1 MNRIK
6 SYFLIA
12 ISSLILLSCNNFIA
26 PKQETESAD
35 SKYIAIHGTMEI
47 PSRTATPNNGLP
59 GTEFYYVELIPP
71 ADSGKQII
79 EQAVNLQE
87 PTKTPSFTI
96 NISALEENTEY
107 EVYLYALTES
117 DKKEKAYAYGKY
129 SATINST
136 SNAPISIQLMPF
148 TANNDGKGS
157 IDLSVEFNISSINHA
172 SIKRIVSSL
181 HKIESTTLTPVIN
194 DIIIT
199 PQNILPINKESLSTG
214 IYLWKIEFIT
224 DSSGQDTTFYT
235 HSEII
240 NIWKNCTTNAWATWN
255 EQNSEWDYS
264 TSAKNIE
271 ASFPSN
277 SLNGTVEFYLVK
289 AGQDTPTLFDQN
301 SIPTDIESCYVY
313 AQISE
318 TSGTEFIKVNCGST
332 NLNIT
337 DITENGS
344 NSFISETIS
353 GYNNKTISVTITS
366 QDKLKSTTKEINWAP
381 AGVYI
386 SKDGDD
392 ATGNGTYQNPYKTFQ
407 KALKSQNFF
416 TGPNDNLQL
425 YILGNYKV
433 DENDYI
439 GYGSTDT
446 GKRQSYGLVE
456 LSTDY
461 TNLNRKLIISGLHKD
476 RSTVV
481 DFSELNNNSN
491 ASINSAD
498 LEKYRGRF
506 LCQFGENYN
515 TEISNLTII
524 DSTGGSRTRL
534 EKGGAIYQ
542 EKGTVTLK
550 NVEIR
555 NFAAETAGAIYS
567 WNGAILNMS
576 DCIITGCIAT
586 KNGGAIFSS
595 KQDPTDQNDP
605 NDPNN
610 ATYSTPSLTIN
621 STKFSNCSATNGG
634 AIYGNDCKIELIN
647 SEIIENYAS
656 VNGGGLFIQN
666 NFKYSFS
673 DTKIPVNLSNT
684 KINSNKCLLS
694 GAGFYCAQG
703 TISTLINCEVTN
715 NCIEK
720 VTAPQD
726 TTDINIPY
734 RNERD
739 TITNITIKDSHFAAG
754 AGIFYGA
761 TSYYLDATAV
771 PEDAANKLIN
781 CKILNNRINYTS
793 LETTDKTYLLGA
805 GICVFSNDV
814 AKYNYLKIT
823 DTEIADN
830 SIESTSQNVEAFG
843 AGIATYSIVVL
854 NSGYIHNNK
863 INLASGTAKGAGV
876 FMLDSATSGGN
887 VKFNLIDGT
896 IDSNTATVNSGTVM
910 GTGIFSSSQKD
921 LRIVGGAVA
930 SNNDIYLNDSQSISI
945 SSPTTASF
953 TITPYTYPATEQDT
967 KIQFIT
973 SDDSS
978 YMPTDKIRV
987 TPYKI
992 QDETKYY
999 KVDAN
1004 GQVVLEQLDTTIT
1017 EFTISNT
1024 ASFNAAAKAINA
1036 GYADI
1041 NCKIATECKL
1051 TDNIQQMNV
1060 PSNIIVTMEPQGAS
1074 ATMDFSQV
1082 TKTPFNIEGTIVFW
1096 GDNQNFSLKNCQA
1109 TLFEIH
1115 SGELSF
1121 ANVELS
1127 GNSGTNGGVIK
1138 QTGGKVYLHGAFTNN
1153 SCSEN
1158 GGVINSTNG
1167 LIRIDADPTSTDSVF
1182 DGNRAK
1188 NGGFIYADSST
1199 IEFYFSNKFDDY
1211 QKDDYIQISNNTAD
1225 ESGGAIYLTGNSTLT
1240 LSTGIWK
1247 NNKALYG
1254 SGGAI
1259 YIDSK
1264 AAAHLIEGNKEFK
1277 EGKLTYPEAKIFSNF
1292 AEKSGGAIYNGGL
1305 LNLDRGLLYSN
1316 YCKTK
1321 GAAIHNKGKLNFTGG
1336 VIYNNYFVDQA
1347 GENPNSEEG
1356 TLGSGIFHESPE
1368 KLSIGSS
1375 ALVVYSAE
1383 ENGSI
1388 FDAVDPNGSLIFPNE
1403 IVIAQGLTGLNVI
1416 SQIDIMEEL
1425 GFEVVAYVDHAASS
1439 RITSHELLTA
1449 EKFNGI
1455 LQTSFKNEQ
1464 LAKFKTR
1471 RGSLIGGTWWP

>member
-26 PKQETESAD
+26 PKHKTEPAD

-71 ADSGKQII
+71 ANSGKQII

-87 PTKTPSFTI
+87 QTKTPSFTI

-117 DKKEKAYAYGKY
+117 NNKEKAYAYGKC

-136 SNAPISIQLMPF
+136 SNNPISIQLMPV
-148 TANNDGKGS
+148 TAANDGEGS
-157 IDLSVEFNISSINHA
+157 IDLSVEFNINSSNHA
-172 SIKRIVSSL
+172 SIEKIVSSL
-181 HKIESTTLTPVIN
+181 HKIESTKLAPVIS
-194 DIIIT
+194 DIIQS
-199 PQNILPINKESLSTG
+199 PQNILPINKDSLSTG

-224 DSSGQDTTFYT
+224 TSSGQDTTFYT

-240 NIWKNCTTNAWATWN
+240 NVWKNCTTNAWATWN
-255 EQNSEWDYS
+255 EGNSEWDYS

-277 SLNGTVEFYLVK
+277 SLNGTVEFFLVK
-289 AGQDTPTLFDQN
+289 AGQDTSTSFDQN
-301 SIPTDIESCYVY
+301 SIPADIDSCYVY
-313 AQISE
+313 AKISE

-337 DITENGS
+337 ESES

-381 AGVYI
+381 DGVYI

-392 ATGNGTYQNPYKTFQ
+392 TTGNGTYQNPYKTFH
-407 KALKSQNFF
+407 KALNSQDFF
-416 TGPNDNLQL
+416 TGTNENLQL

-446 GKRQSYGLVE
+446 DKRQFYGLVE

-461 TNLNRKLIISGLHKD
+461 TNSNRKLIISGLHKD

-491 ASINSAD
+491 ATINSTD
-498 LEKYRGRF
+498 SEKYRGRF
-506 LCQFGENYN
+506 LCQFGENFN

-567 WNGAILNMS
+567 WNGATLTMS
-576 DCIITGCIAT
+576 DCIITGCNAT
-586 KNGGAIFSS
+586 NNGGAIFSS
-595 KQDPTDQNDP
+595 KRDPADQSDP
-605 NDPNN
+605 NDTNN
-610 ATYSTPSLTIN
+610 TTYTTPSLTIS
-621 STKFSNCSATNGG
+621 STNFSNCSATNGG
-634 AIYGNDCKIELIN
+634 AIYGNDCKIELTD
-647 SEIIENYAS
+647 SEIIDNYAS

-666 NFKYSFS
+666 NYKYSFS
-673 DTKIPVNLSNT
+673 NTKIPVNLSNT

-694 GAGFYCAQG
+694 GAGFYCAKG

-715 NCIEK
+715 NIIEK
-720 VTAPQD
+720 VTDTLD
-726 TTDINIPY
+726 TTEIDIPY
-734 RNERD
+734 RNERES
-739 TITNITIKDSHFAAG
+739 TSSIKINNSHFAAG

-761 TSYYLDATAV
+761 TSFYLDANDL

-793 LETTDKTYLLGA
+793 SETADKTYLLGA
-805 GICVFSNDV
+805 GICVFSDLNI
-814 AKYNYLKIT
+814 YNYLRIT

-854 NSGYIHNNK
+854 NSGYIHNNE
-863 INLASGTAKGAGV
+863 INLVSGKAKGAGV

-910 GTGIFSSSQKD
+910 GKGIFSSSQNE
-921 LRIVGGAVA
+921 LRIEGGTVA

-945 SSPTTASF
+945 PSQTTASF

-967 KIQFIT
+967 KIQFII

-987 TPYKI
+987 TPYKT
-992 QDETKYY
+992 QGVTKYY

-1004 GQVVLEQLDTTIT
+1004 GYVVLEELDTSIT
-1017 EFTISNT
+1017 EFIISDT

-1041 NCKIATECKL
+1041 HCFIDTECKL
-1051 TDNIQQMNV
+1051 TNDIQQMNV
-1060 PSNIIVTMEPQGAS
+1060 PSNIDVIMMPEGAS
-1074 ATMDFSQV
+1074 ATMDFSGV
-1082 TKTPFNIEGTIVFW
+1082 TKTPFNVEGTIGFL

-1153 SCSEN
+1153 TCSGN

-1167 LIRIDADPTSTDSVF
+1167 FIRIDADPKSTDSIF
-1182 DGNRAK
+1182 SGNSAT

-1199 IEFYFSNKFDDY
+1199 IEFYFMNEFGDY
-1211 QKDDYIQISNNTAD
+1211 QKDDYIQISNNTAT

-1247 NNKALYG
+1247 NNMALAG

-1264 AAAHLIEGNKEFK
+1264 AEVNFNKILESDNK
-1277 EGKLTYPEAKIFSNF
+1277 TYPEAKILSNF
-1292 AEKSGGAIYNGGL
+1292 AETSGGAIYNGGL
-1305 LNLDRGLLYSN
+1305 LNLTRGLLYSN

-1347 GENPNSEEG
+1347 GENPNSNIG
-1356 TLGSGIFHESPE
+1356 TLGSGIFHESSE
-1368 KLSIGSS
+1368 KLSIGGS

-1388 FDAVDPNGSLIFPNE
+1388 FDAVDPSGSLIFPNE

-1425 GFEVVAYVDHAASS
+1425 EFEVVAYIDHAAS
-1439 RITSHELLTA
+1439 ILTSHELLTA

-1455 LQTSFKNEQ
+1455 FQTSLKNEQ
-1464 LAKFKTR
+1464 LAKFKATR
-1471 RGSLIGGTWWP
+1471 GRLSGGTWWPL

>member
-26 PKQETESAD
+26 PKHKTEPAD
-35 SKYIAIHGTMEI
+35 SKFIAIHGTMEI

-59 GTEFYYVELIPP
+59 GTRFYYVELIPP

-79 EQAVNLQE
+79 NQAVNLQE
-87 PTKTPSFTI
+87 QTKTPSFTI
-96 NISALEENTEY
+96 NISALEENAEY

-117 DKKEKAYAYGKY
+117 DNKEKAYAYGKC

-136 SNAPISIQLMPF
+136 SNAPISIQLMPL
-148 TANNDGKGS
+148 TAANDGEGS
-157 IDLSVEFNISSINHA
+157 IDLSVEFNINSSKHA
-172 SIKRIVSSL
+172 SIEKIVSSL
-181 HKIESTTLTPVIN
+181 HKIESTNLTSVIT
-194 DIIIT
+194 DTII
-199 PQNILPINKESLSTG
+199 PSHNILPINKESLSTG

-224 DSSGQDTTFYT
+224 TSSGKDTTFYT

-240 NIWKNCTTNAWATWN
+240 NVWKNCTTNAWATWN
-255 EQNSEWDYS
+255 EGNSKWDYS

-277 SLNGTVEFYLVK
+277 SLNGTVEFFLVK
-289 AGQDTPTLFDQN
+289 AGQDTSTSFDQN
-301 SIPTDIESCYVY
+301 SIPADIDSCYVY
-313 AQISE
+313 AKISE

-332 NLNIT
+332 NLN
-337 DITENGS
+337 ITENGS

-392 ATGNGTYQNPYKTFQ
+392 TTGNGTYQNPYKTFH

-416 TGPNDNLQL
+416 TGTNENLQL

-439 GYGSTDT
+439 GYGTTDT
-446 GKRQSYGLVE
+446 GKRQFYGLVE

-461 TNLNRKLIISGLHKD
+461 TNSNRKLIISGLHKD

-491 ASINSAD
+491 ATINSTD
-498 LEKYRGRF
+498 SGKYRGRF
-506 LCQFGENYN
+506 LCQFGENFN

-567 WNGAILNMS
+567 WNGATLTMS
-576 DCIITGCIAT
+576 DCIITGCNAT
-586 KNGGAIFSS
+586 NNGGAIFSS
-595 KQDPTDQNDP
+595 KKDPADQSDP

-610 ATYSTPSLTIN
+610 TTYTTPSLTIN

-634 AIYGNDCKIELIN
+634 AIYGNDCKIELTD
-647 SEIIENYAS
+647 SEIIDNYAS

-666 NFKYSFS
+666 NYKYSFS
-673 DTKIPVNLSNT
+673 NTKIPVNLSNT

-694 GAGFYCAQG
+694 GAGFYCAKG

-715 NCIEK
+715 NIIEK
-720 VTAPQD
+720 VTDTLD
-726 TTDINIPY
+726 TTEIDIPY

-739 TITNITIKDSHFAAG
+739 TISNIPIKNSHFAAG

-910 GTGIFSSSQKD
+910 GTGIFSSSQNE
-921 LRIVGGAVA
+921 LRIEGGTVA

-945 SSPTTASF
+945 PSQTTASF
-953 TITPYTYPATEQDT
+953 TITPYTYPATGQDT
-967 KIQFIT
+967 IQFII

-987 TPYKI
+987 TPYKT
-992 QDETKYY
+992 QGVTKYY

-1004 GQVVLEQLDTTIT
+1004 GYVVLEELDTSIT
-1017 EFTISNT
+1017 EFIISDT
-1024 ASFNAAAKAINA
+1024 ASFNVAAKAINA
-1036 GYADI
+1036 GYANID
-1041 NCKIATECKL
+1041 CKIATNCKL
-1051 TDNIQQMNV
+1051 TNDIQQMNV
-1060 PSNIIVTMEPQGAS
+1060 PSNIDVIMMPEGPS
-1074 ATMDFSQV
+1074 ATMDFSGV
-1082 TKTPFNIEGTIVFW
+1082 TKTPFNIEGTIGFL

-1138 QTGGKVYLHGAFTNN
+1138 QTGGKVYLHGAFINN
-1153 SCSEN
+1153 TCSEN

-1167 LIRIDADPTSTDSVF
+1167 FIRIDADPKSTASIF
-1182 DGNRAK
+1182 SGNSAT

-1199 IEFYFSNKFDDY
+1199 IEFYFMNEFADY
-1211 QKDDYIQISNNTAD
+1211 QKDDYIQISNNTAA

-1240 LSTGIWK
+1240 LSTGIWE
-1247 NNKALYG
+1247 NNVASSG

-1264 AAAHLIEGNKEFK
+1264 AEAHLIEGNKILNRVDK
-1277 EGKLTYPEAKIFSNF
+1277 TYPEPKILRNF
-1292 AEKSGGAIYNGGL
+1292 AQTSGGAIYNGGL
-1305 LNLDRGLLYSN
+1305 LNLTRGLLYSN

-1347 GENPNSEEG
+1347 GENPNSNIG
-1356 TLGSGIFHESPE
+1356 TLGSGIFHESSE
-1368 KLSIGSS
+1368 KLSIGGS

-1383 ENGSI
+1383 ENDSI
-1388 FDAVDPNGSLIFPNE
+1388 FAVIDPSAELIYPNE

-1416 SQIDIMEEL
+1416 SQIDIMEKLE
-1425 GFEVVAYVDHAASS
+1425 FEVVAYVDHAASS

-1455 LQTSFKNEQ
+1455 FQTSFKNEQ
-1464 LAKFKTR
+1464 LAKFKAT
-1471 RGSLIGGTWWP
+1471 RGSLSGGTWWPL

>member
-26 PKQETESAD
+26 PKQETEPAD

-79 EQAVNLQE
+79 KQAVNLQE
-87 PTKTPSFTI
+87 STKTPSFTI
-96 NISALEENTEY
+96 NISALEENIEY

-117 DKKEKAYAYGKY
+117 DNKEKAYAYGKY

-136 SNAPISIQLMPF
+136 SNDPISIQLMPV
-148 TANNDGKGS
+148 TEADDGKGS
-157 IDLSVEFNISSINHA
+157 IDLSVEFDINSSKHA
-172 SIKRIVSSL
+172 SIQRIVSSL
-181 HKIESTTLTPVIN
+181 HKIESTNLTQVIN
-194 DIIIT
+194 DIIV
-199 PQNILPINKESLSTG
+199 PSQNILPINKESLSTG

-224 DSSGQDTTFYT
+224 NSSGQDTTFYT

-240 NIWKNCTTNAWATWN
+240 NVWKNCTTNAWATWN
-255 EQNSEWDYS
+255 EGNSEWDYS

-271 ASFPSN
+271 DSFPSN
-277 SLNGTVEFYLVK
+277 SLNGTVEFYWVK
-289 AGQDTPTLFDQN
+289 AGESSPTLFDQN
-301 SIPTDIESCYVY
+301 SIPSDIDSCYVY
-313 AQISE
+313 AKISE

-366 QDKLKSTTKEINWAP
+366 QDKLQSTTTEINWAP

-386 SKDGDD
+386 SKDGNDT
-392 ATGNGTYQNPYKTFQ
+392 TGNGTYQNPYKTFH
-407 KALKSQNFF
+407 KALKSQDFF
-416 TGPNDNLQL
+416 TGTNENLQL

-439 GYGSTDT
+439 GYGTTDT
-446 GKRQSYGLVE
+446 GKRQFYGLVE
-456 LSTDY
+456 LSTGY

-481 DFSELNNNSN
+481 DFTELNNNSN

-498 LEKYRGRF
+498 SEKYRGRF

-567 WNGAILNMS
+567 WNGATLNMS

-595 KQDPTDQNDP
+595 NNDP
-605 NDPNN
+605 NDPSG
-610 ATYSTPSLTIN
+610 TSQTTSTNSVLNIT

-634 AIYGNDCKIELIN
+634 AIYGNDCKINLIN

-694 GAGFYCAQG
+694 GAGFYCAIG

-720 VTAPQD
+720 VTDPLD

-771 PEDAANKLIN
+771 PEDAANILIN

-921 LRIVGGAVA
+921 LRIVGGTVA

-967 KIQFIT
+967 IQFIT
-973 SDDSS
+973 SDNYTSI
-978 YMPTDKIRV
+978 PTDKIRV
-987 TPYKI
+987 TPYTT
-992 QDETKYY
+992 QGVTKYY

-1004 GQVVLEQLDTTIT
+1004 GFVVLEQLDTSIT
-1017 EFTISNT
+1017 EFIISDT
-1024 ASFNAAAKAINA
+1024 ASFNVAARAINA

-1041 NCKIATECKL
+1041 NCIIATNCIL
-1051 TDNIQQMNV
+1051 TNDIQQMNV
-1060 PSNIIVTMEPQGAS
+1060 PSNIDVVMMPEDAS
-1074 ATMDFSQV
+1074 ATMDFSGV
-1082 TKTPFNIEGTIVFW
+1082 TKTPFNIEGTIGFLGV
-1096 GDNQNFSLKNCQA
+1096 NQNFSLKDCKA

-1138 QTGGKVYLHGAFTNN
+1138 QTGGKVYLHGAFINN
-1153 SCSEN
+1153 TCSEN

-1167 LIRIDADPTSTDSVF
+1167 FIRIDADPKSTNSIF
-1182 DGNRAK
+1182 SGNSAT

-1199 IEFYFSNKFDDY
+1199 IEFYFMNEFDNY
-1211 QKDDYIQISNNTAD
+1211 EIDDYIQISNNTAA

-1240 LSTGIWK
+1240 LSTGIWE
-1247 NNKALYG
+1247 NNVASSG

-1264 AAAHLIEGNKEFK
+1264 AEAHLIEGNKILNRVDK
-1277 EGKLTYPEAKIFSNF
+1277 TYPEPKILRNF
-1292 AEKSGGAIYNGGL
+1292 AQTSGGAIYNGGL

-1347 GENPNSEEG
+1347 GENPNSNIG

-1368 KLSIGSS
+1368 KLSIGGS

-1383 ENGSI
+1383 ENDSI
-1388 FDAVDPNGSLIFPNE
+1388 FAVIDPFASLIYPNE

-1416 SQIDIMEEL
+1416 SQIDIMEKLE
-1425 GFEVVAYVDHAASS
+1425 FEVVAYVDHAASS

-1455 LQTSFKNEQ
+1455 FQTSFKNEQ
-1464 LAKFKTR
+1464 LAKFKATR
-1471 RGSLIGGTWWP
+1471 GRLSGGTWWPL

>member
-26 PKQETESAD
+26 PKQETEPAD

-59 GTEFYYVELIPP
+59 GTKFYYVELIPP
-71 ADSGKQII
+71 ADSGKQNIK
-79 EQAVNLQE
+79 QAVNLQE
-87 PTKTPSFTI
+87 STKTPSFTI
-96 NISALEENTEY
+96 NISALEENIEY

-117 DKKEKAYAYGKY
+117 NNKEKAYAYGKY

-136 SNAPISIQLMPF
+136 SNAPISIQLMPV
-148 TANNDGKGS
+148 TEANDGKGS
-157 IDLSVEFNISSINHA
+157 IDLSVEFDINSSKHA
-172 SIKRIVSSL
+172 SIQRIVSSL
-181 HKIESTTLTPVIN
+181 HKIESTNLTSVIN
-194 DIIIT
+194 DIIV
-199 PQNILPINKESLSTG
+199 PSQNILPINKESLSTG

-224 DSSGQDTTFYT
+224 DSSGQDTTFFT

-240 NIWKNCTTNAWATWN
+240 NVWKNCTTNAWATWD

-277 SLNGTVEFYLVK
+277 SLNGTVEFYWVK
-289 AGQDTPTLFDQN
+289 AGESTSTLFDQN
-301 SIPTDIESCYVY
+301 SIPSDIDSCYVY
-313 AQISE
+313 AKISE

-366 QDKLKSTTKEINWAP
+366 QDKLKSTTTEINWAP

-386 SKDGDD
+386 SKDGNDT
-392 ATGNGTYQNPYKTFQ
+392 TGNGTYQNPYKTFQ
-407 KALKSQNFF
+407 KALNSQDFF
-416 TGPNDNLQL
+416 TGQNDNLQL

-456 LSTDY
+456 LSTGY
-461 TNLNRKLIISGLHKD
+461 TNSNRKLIISGLHKD

-491 ASINSAD
+491 ASIHPAD
-498 LEKYRGRF
+498 SVKYRGRF

-567 WNGAILNMS
+567 WNGATLNMS

-586 KNGGAIFSS
+586 NNGGAIFSS
-595 KQDPTDQNDP
+595 QQDPADP
-605 NDPNN
+605 YNS
-610 ATYSTPSLTIN
+610 TCITPSLTIN

-634 AIYGNDCKIELIN
+634 AIYGNDCKIDLQD

-656 VNGGGLFIQN
+656 ENGGGLFIQN
-666 NFKYSFS
+666 NYKPDYFPG
-673 DTKIPVNLSNT
+673 TNIPVNLSNT

-694 GAGFYCAQG
+694 GAGFYCAKG
-703 TISTLINCEVTN
+703 TFSTLIDCEVTN
-715 NCIEK
+715 NIIEK
-720 VTAPQD
+720 VTEPQD
-726 TTDINIPY
+726 TTTIDIPY
-734 RNERD
+734 RNEREAVSK
-739 TITNITIKDSHFAAG
+739 ITINNSHFAAG
-754 AGIFYGA
+754 AGIYYGA
-761 TSYYLDATAV
+761 NSYSPANLSKE
-771 PEDAANKLIN
+771 EDPANELIN

-805 GICVFSNDV
+805 GICVFSDID
-814 AKYNYLKIT
+814 KYNYLRIT
-823 DTEIADN
+823 NAEIANN
-830 SIESTSQNVEAFG
+830 SIESESQNVEAFG
-843 AGIATYSIVVL
+843 AGIATYSTVVL
-854 NSGYIHNNK
+854 NSGYIHNNT
-863 INLASGTAKGAGV
+863 INLESGIAKGAGV
-876 FMLDSATSGGN
+876 FMLNSSNSIGN
-887 VKFNLIDGT
+887 AKFNLIDGS
-896 IDSNTATVNSGTVM
+896 IDSNTATVNSGTAM
-910 GTGIFSSSQKD
+910 GKGIFSSSQQD
-921 LRIVGGAVA
+921 LRIEGGAVA

-953 TITPYTYPATEQDT
+953 TITPYTYPATEQET

-987 TPYKI
+987 TPYET
-992 QDETKYY
+992 QGETKYY
-999 KVDAN
+999 EVDAN
-1004 GQVVLEQLDTTIT
+1004 GYVVLKQLDTTIT
-1017 EFTISNT
+1017 EFTISDT
-1024 ASFNAAAKAINA
+1024 DTFNEAAKAINA

-1041 NCKIATECKL
+1041 TCFIDTECIL

-1060 PSNIIVTMEPQGAS
+1060 PSNIIVTMSPQGDS
-1074 ATMDFSQV
+1074 ATMDFSGV

-1121 ANVELS
+1121 TNVKLS
-1127 GNSGTNGGVIK
+1127 DNSGTNGGVIK
-1138 QTGGKVYLHGAFTNN
+1138 QTGGKVYLHGAFINN
-1153 SCSEN
+1153 TCSEN

-1188 NGGFIYADSST
+1188 NGGFIYADSSI
-1199 IEFYFSNKFDDY
+1199 IEFYFMNKFDDY

-1264 AAAHLIEGNKEFK
+1264 AAAHLIKGNNKFEEG
-1277 EGKLTYPEAKIFSNF
+1277 YPEAKIFSNF
-1292 AEKSGGAIYNGGL
+1292 AETSGGAIYNGGL

-1347 GENPNSEEG
+1347 GENKNSEEG
-1356 TLGSGIFHESPE
+1356 TLGSGIFHESQE
-1368 KLSIGSS
+1368 KLSIGSN

-1388 FDAVDPNGSLIFPNE
+1388 FEAVDPDGSLIFPNE

-1416 SQIDIMEEL
+1416 SQIDIMEKLE
-1425 GFEVVAYVDHAASS
+1425 FEVVAYVDHAASS
-1439 RITSHELLTA
+1439 RITSHQLLTA

-1455 LQTSFKNEQ
+1455 FQTSFKNEQ
-1464 LAKFKTR
+1464 FSKFKTR

>member
-12 ISSLILLSCNNFIA
+12 FSSLILLSCNNFIA
-26 PKQETESAD
+26 PKQETKPAD

-79 EQAVNLQE
+79 EQAVNLQK
-87 PTKTPSFTI
+87 PTKNPSFTI

-117 DKKEKAYAYGKY
+117 NNKEKAYAYGKY

-136 SNAPISIQLMPF
+136 SNDPISIQLMPV
-148 TANNDGKGS
+148 TTNNDGKGS
-157 IDLSVEFNISSINHA
+157 IDLSVEFDINSSKHA
-172 SIKRIVSSL
+172 SIQRIVSSL
-181 HKIESTTLTPVIN
+181 HKIESTNLTPVIN
-194 DIIIT
+194 DIIV
-199 PQNILPINKESLSTG
+199 PSHNILPINKDSLSTG

-224 DSSGQDTTFYT
+224 TSSGQDTTFYT

-240 NIWKNCTTNAWATWN
+240 NVWKNCTTNAWATWN
-255 EQNSEWDYS
+255 EGNSEWDYS
-264 TSAKNIE
+264 PNTKNIE
-271 ASFPSN
+271 DSFPSN
-277 SLNGTVEFYLVK
+277 SLNGTVEFFLVK
-289 AGQDTPTLFDQN
+289 AGQDTSTSFDQN
-301 SIPTDIESCYVY
+301 SIPADIDSCYVY
-313 AQISE
+313 AKISE

-332 NLNIT
+332 NLN
-337 DITENGS
+337 ITENGS

-392 ATGNGTYQNPYKTFQ
+392 TTGNGTYQNPYKTFH
-407 KALKSQNFF
+407 KALKSQDFF
-416 TGPNDNLQL
+416 TGTNENLQL

-439 GYGSTDT
+439 GYGTTDT
-446 GKRQSYGLVE
+446 GKRQFYGLVE

-461 TNLNRKLIISGLHKD
+461 TNSNRKLIISGLHKD

-481 DFSELNNNSN
+481 DFTELNNNSN
-491 ASINSAD
+491 ATINSTD
-498 LEKYRGRF
+498 SEKYRGRF

-524 DSTGGSRTRL
+524 DSTDGSRTPL

-567 WNGAILNMS
+567 WNGATLNMS
-576 DCIITGCIAT
+576 DCIITSCIAT

-595 KQDPTDQNDP
+595 KRDPADQSDP

-610 ATYSTPSLTIN
+610 TTYTTPSLTIN

-634 AIYGNDCKIELIN
+634 AIYGNDCEIN
-647 SEIIENYAS
+647 LVDSEIIDNYAS

-666 NFKYSFS
+666 NYKYSFS

-694 GAGFYCAQG
+694 GAGFYCAIG

-739 TITNITIKDSHFAAG
+739 TITNITINNSHFAAG

-921 LRIVGGAVA
+921 LRIVGGTVA

-967 KIQFIT
+967 IQFIT
-973 SDDSS
+973 SDNYTSI
-978 YMPTDKIRV
+978 PTDQIRV
-987 TPYKI
+987 TPYQT

-999 KVDAN
+999 EVDAN
-1004 GQVVLEQLDTTIT
+1004 GNVVLKQLDTSIT
-1017 EFTISNT
+1017 EFTISDT
-1024 ASFNAAAKAINA
+1024 ASFNVAARAINA

-1041 NCKIATECKL
+1041 NCFIATNCIL
-1051 TDNIQQMNV
+1051 TNDIQQMNV
-1060 PSNIIVTMEPQGAS
+1060 PSNIDVVMMPEGAS
-1074 ATMDFSQV
+1074 ATMDFSGV
-1082 TKTPFNIEGTIVFW
+1082 TKTPFNIEGTIGFLGV
-1096 GDNQNFSLKNCQA
+1096 NQNFSLKDCKA

-1138 QTGGKVYLHGAFTNN
+1138 QTGGKVYLHGAFINN
-1153 SCSEN
+1153 TCSEN

-1167 LIRIDADPTSTDSVF
+1167 FIRIDADPKSTNSIF
-1182 DGNRAK
+1182 SGNSAT

-1199 IEFYFSNKFDDY
+1199 IEFYFMNEFDNY
-1211 QKDDYIQISNNTAD
+1211 EIDDYIQISNNTAA

-1240 LSTGIWK
+1240 LSTGIWE
-1247 NNKALYG
+1247 NNVASSG

-1264 AAAHLIEGNKEFK
+1264 AEAHLIEGNKILNRVDK
-1277 EGKLTYPEAKIFSNF
+1277 TYPEPKILRNF
-1292 AEKSGGAIYNGGL
+1292 AQTSGGAIYNGGL

-1347 GENPNSEEG
+1347 GENPNSNIG

-1368 KLSIGSS
+1368 KLSIGGS

-1383 ENGSI
+1383 ENDSI
-1388 FDAVDPNGSLIFPNE
+1388 FAVIDPFASLIYPNE

-1416 SQIDIMEEL
+1416 SQIDIMEKLE
-1425 GFEVVAYVDHAASS
+1425 FEVVAYVDHAASS

-1455 LQTSFKNEQ
+1455 FQTSFKNEQ
-1464 LAKFKTR
+1464 LAKFKATR
-1471 RGSLIGGTWWP
+1471 GRLSGGTWWPL

>member
-1 MNRIK
+1 MK
-6 SYFLIA
+6 
-12 ISSLILLSCNNFIA
+12 
-26 PKQETESAD
+26 
-35 SKYIAIHGTMEI
+35 
-47 PSRTATPNNGLP
+47 
-59 GTEFYYVELIPP
+59 
-71 ADSGKQII
+71 
-79 EQAVNLQE
+79 
-87 PTKTPSFTI
+87 
-96 NISALEENTEY
+96 
-107 EVYLYALTES
+107 
-117 DKKEKAYAYGKY
+117 
-129 SATINST
+129 
-136 SNAPISIQLMPF
+136 
-148 TANNDGKGS
+148 
-157 IDLSVEFNISSINHA
+157 
-172 SIKRIVSSL
+172 
-181 HKIESTTLTPVIN
+181 
-194 DIIIT
+194 
-199 PQNILPINKESLSTG
+199 
-214 IYLWKIEFIT
+214 
-224 DSSGQDTTFYT
+224 
-235 HSEII
+235 
-240 NIWKNCTTNAWATWN
+240 
-255 EQNSEWDYS
+255 
-264 TSAKNIE
+264 
-271 ASFPSN
+271 
-277 SLNGTVEFYLVK
+277 
-289 AGQDTPTLFDQN
+289 
-301 SIPTDIESCYVY
+301 
-313 AQISE
+313 
-318 TSGTEFIKVNCGST
+318 
-332 NLNIT
+332 
-337 DITENGS
+337 
-344 NSFISETIS
+344 
-353 GYNNKTISVTITS
+353 S
-366 QDKLKSTTKEINWAP
+366 QD
-381 AGVYI
+381 
-386 SKDGDD
+386 
-392 ATGNGTYQNPYKTFQ
+392 
-407 KALKSQNFF
+407 FF
-416 TGPNDNLQL
+416 TGTNKNLQL

-446 GKRQSYGLVE
+446 DKRKFYGLVE

-461 TNLNRKLIISGLHKD
+461 TNSNRKLIISGLHKD

-491 ASINSAD
+491 ATINSTD
-498 LEKYRGRF
+498 SEKYRGRF

-567 WNGAILNMS
+567 WNGATLTMS

-595 KQDPTDQNDP
+595 KKDPADQSDP
-605 NDPNN
+605 NDSNN

-634 AIYGNDCKIELIN
+634 AIYGNDCKIELTD
-647 SEIIENYAS
+647 SEIIDNYAS

-666 NFKYSFS
+666 NYKYSFS
-673 DTKIPVNLSNT
+673 NTKIPVNLSNT

-694 GAGFYCAQG
+694 GAGFYCAIG

-739 TITNITIKDSHFAAG
+739 TITNITINNSHFAAG

-910 GTGIFSSSQKD
+910 GTGIFSSSQNE
-921 LRIVGGAVA
+921 LRIEGGTVA

-945 SSPTTASF
+945 PSQTTASF
-953 TITPYTYPATEQDT
+953 TITPYTYPATGQDT
-967 KIQFIT
+967 IQFII

-987 TPYKI
+987 TPYKT
-992 QDETKYY
+992 QGVTKYY

-1004 GQVVLEQLDTTIT
+1004 GYVVLEELDTSIT
-1017 EFTISNT
+1017 EFIISDT
-1024 ASFNAAAKAINA
+1024 ASFNVAAKAINA

-1051 TDNIQQMNV
+1051 TNDIQQMNV
-1060 PSNIIVTMEPQGAS
+1060 PSNIDVIMMPEGAS
-1074 ATMDFSQV
+1074 ATMDFSGV
-1082 TKTPFNIEGTIVFW
+1082 TKTPFNVEGTIGFL

-1153 SCSEN
+1153 TCSGN

-1167 LIRIDADPTSTDSVF
+1167 FIRIDADPKSTDSIF
-1182 DGNRAK
+1182 SGNSAT

-1199 IEFYFSNKFDDY
+1199 IEFYFMNEFVDY
-1211 QKDDYIQISNNTAD
+1211 QKDDYIQISNNTAA

-1240 LSTGIWK
+1240 LSTGIWE
-1247 NNKALYG
+1247 NNVASSG

-1264 AAAHLIEGNKEFK
+1264 AEVNFNKILESDNK
-1277 EGKLTYPEAKIFSNF
+1277 TYPEAKILSNF
-1292 AEKSGGAIYNGGL
+1292 AETSGGAIYNGGL
-1305 LNLDRGLLYSN
+1305 LNLTRGLLYSN

-1347 GENPNSEEG
+1347 GENPNSNIG

-1368 KLSIGSS
+1368 KLSIGGS

-1383 ENGSI
+1383 ENDSI
-1388 FDAVDPNGSLIFPNE
+1388 FAVIDPFASLIYPNE

-1425 GFEVVAYVDHAASS
+1425 EFEVVAYVDHAASS

-1455 LQTSFKNEQ
+1455 FQTSLKNEQ
-1464 LAKFKTR
+1464 LAKFKATR
-1471 RGSLIGGTWWP
+1471 GRLSGGTWWPL

>member
-26 PKQETESAD
+26 PKQETEPAD

-79 EQAVNLQE
+79 KQAVNLQE

-96 NISALEENTEY
+96 NISALEENIEY
-107 EVYLYALTES
+107 EIYLYALTES
-117 DKKEKAYAYGKY
+117 DNKEKAYAYGKC

-136 SNAPISIQLMPF
+136 SNDPISIQLMPV
-148 TANNDGKGS
+148 TAANDGKGS
-157 IDLSVEFNISSINHA
+157 IDLSVEFDINSINHA
-172 SIKRIVSSL
+172 SIQRIVSSL
-181 HKIESTTLTPVIN
+181 HKIESTNLTPVIN
-194 DIIIT
+194 DIIV
-199 PQNILPINKESLSTG
+199 PSQNILPINKESLSTG

-224 DSSGQDTTFYT
+224 NSSGQDTTFYT

-240 NIWKNCTTNAWATWN
+240 NVWKNCTTNAWATLN
-255 EQNSEWDYS
+255 EGNSEWDYS

-271 ASFPSN
+271 DSFPSN
-277 SLNGTVEFYLVK
+277 SLNGTVEFYWVK
-289 AGQDTPTLFDQN
+289 AGESSPTLFDQN
-301 SIPTDIESCYVY
+301 SIPSDIDSCYVY
-313 AQISE
+313 AKISG

-337 DITENGS
+337 ENDS

-353 GYNNKTISVTITS
+353 GYDNKTISVTITS

-392 ATGNGTYQNPYKTFQ
+392 TTGNGTYQNPYKTFH
-407 KALKSQNFF
+407 KALNSQNFF
-416 TGPNDNLQL
+416 TGANENLQL

-446 GKRQSYGLVE
+446 GKRQFYGLVE
-456 LSTDY
+456 LSTGY

-481 DFSELNNNSN
+481 DFTELNNNSN
-491 ASINSAD
+491 ASINSTD
-498 LEKYRGRF
+498 TEKYRGRF

-567 WNGAILNMS
+567 WNGATLNMS

-595 KQDPTDQNDP
+595 NNDP
-605 NDPNN
+605 NDPSG
-610 ATYSTPSLTIN
+610 TSQTTSTNSVLNIT

-634 AIYGNDCKIELIN
+634 AIYGNDCEIDLQD

-666 NFKYSFS
+666 NFKFTSFN
-673 DTKIPVNLSNT
+673 KPIIPVNLSNT

-694 GAGFYCAQG
+694 GAGFYCAKG
-703 TISTLINCEVTN
+703 TFSTLINCEVTN

-720 VTAPQD
+720 VTETHD
-726 TTDINIPY
+726 TTTIDISY
-734 RNERD
+734 RNEREP
-739 TITNITIKDSHFAAG
+739 TQNITINNSHFAAG
-754 AGIFYGA
+754 AGIFYG
-761 TSYYLDATAV
+761 TNSYSPANLSNE
-771 PEDAANKLIN
+771 EDPANELIN
-781 CKILNNRINYTS
+781 CKILNNIIKYTS
-793 LETTDKTYLLGA
+793 SETTDKTYLLGA
-805 GICVFSNDV
+805 GIFVFSDSSQ
-814 AKYNYLKIT
+814 YNYLKIT
-823 DTEIADN
+823 DTEIANN
-830 SIESTSQNVEAFG
+830 SIESESQNVEAFG
-843 AGIATYSIVVL
+843 AGIATYSTVVL

-863 INLASGTAKGAGV
+863 INLESGTAKGAGV
-876 FMLDSATSGGN
+876 FMLKSMNSGGDA
-887 VKFNLIDGT
+887 KFHLIDGT

-910 GTGIFSSSQKD
+910 GKGIFSSSQNE
-921 LRIVGGAVA
+921 LRIEGGIVA

-967 KIQFIT
+967 IQFIT
-973 SDDSS
+973 SDNYTSI
-978 YMPTDKIRV
+978 PTDQIRV
-987 TPYKI
+987 TPYQT

-999 KVDAN
+999 EVDAN
-1004 GQVVLEQLDTTIT
+1004 GNVVLKQLDTSIT
-1017 EFTISNT
+1017 EFTISDT
-1024 ASFNAAAKAINA
+1024 ASFNVAARAINA

-1041 NCKIATECKL
+1041 NCFIATNCIL
-1051 TDNIQQMNV
+1051 TNDIQQMNV
-1060 PSNIIVTMEPQGAS
+1060 PSNIDVIMMPEGAS
-1074 ATMDFSQV
+1074 ATMDFSGV
-1082 TKTPFNIEGTIVFW
+1082 TKTPFNIEGTIGFLGV
-1096 GDNQNFSLKNCQA
+1096 NQNFSLKDCKA

-1138 QTGGKVYLHGAFTNN
+1138 QTGGKVYLHGAFINN
-1153 SCSEN
+1153 TCSEN

-1167 LIRIDADPTSTDSVF
+1167 FIRIDADPKSTNSIF
-1182 DGNRAK
+1182 SGNSAT

-1199 IEFYFSNKFDDY
+1199 IEFYFMNEFDNY
-1211 QKDDYIQISNNTAD
+1211 EIDDYIQISNNTAA

-1240 LSTGIWK
+1240 LSTGIWE
-1247 NNKALYG
+1247 NNVASSG

-1264 AAAHLIEGNKEFK
+1264 AEVHLIEGNKILNRVDK
-1277 EGKLTYPEAKIFSNF
+1277 TYPEPKILRNF
-1292 AEKSGGAIYNGGL
+1292 AQTSGGAIYNGGL

-1347 GENPNSEEG
+1347 GENPNSNIG

-1368 KLSIGSS
+1368 KLSIGGS

-1383 ENGSI
+1383 ENDSI
-1388 FDAVDPNGSLIFPNE
+1388 FAVIDPFASLIYPNE

-1416 SQIDIMEEL
+1416 SQIDIMEKLE
-1425 GFEVVAYVDHAASS
+1425 FEVVAYVDHAASS

-1455 LQTSFKNEQ
+1455 FQTSFKNEQ
-1464 LAKFKTR
+1464 LAKFKATR
-1471 RGSLIGGTWWP
+1471 GRLSGGTWWPL

>member
-26 PKQETESAD
+26 PKHKTEPAD

-59 GTEFYYVELIPP
+59 GTRFYYVELIPP
-71 ADSGKQII
+71 ANSGKQII
-79 EQAVNLQE
+79 NQAVNLQE
-87 PTKTPSFTI
+87 QTKTPSFTI

-117 DKKEKAYAYGKY
+117 DNKEKAYAYGKY

-136 SNAPISIQLMPF
+136 SNNPISIQLMPV

-157 IDLSVEFNISSINHA
+157 IDLSVEFNITSSNHA
-172 SIKRIVSSL
+172 SIEKIVSSL
-181 HKIESTTLTPVIN
+181 HKIESTNLTPVIS
-194 DIIIT
+194 DVIIS
-199 PQNILPINKESLSTG
+199 PQNILPINKDSLSTG

-224 DSSGQDTTFYT
+224 TSSGKVTTFYT

-240 NIWKNCTTNAWATWN
+240 NVWKNCTTNAWATWN
-255 EQNSEWDYS
+255 EGNSKWDYS

-277 SLNGTVEFYLVK
+277 SLNGTVEFFLVK
-289 AGQDTPTLFDQN
+289 AGQDTSTSFDQN
-301 SIPTDIESCYVY
+301 SIPSDIDSCYVY
-313 AQISE
+313 AKISE

-337 DITENGS
+337 ENDS

-353 GYNNKTISVTITS
+353 GYDNKTISVTITS
-366 QDKLKSTTKEINWAP
+366 QDKLKSTTTEINWAP

-386 SKDGDD
+386 SKDGNDT
-392 ATGNGTYQNPYKTFQ
+392 TGNGTYQNPYKTFH
-407 KALKSQNFF
+407 KALNSQNFF
-416 TGPNDNLQL
+416 TGTNENLQL

-446 GKRQSYGLVE
+446 GKRQFYGLVE
-456 LSTDY
+456 LSTGY

-481 DFSELNNNSN
+481 DFTELNNNSN
-491 ASINSAD
+491 ASINSTEP
-498 LEKYRGRF
+498 EKYRGRF

-524 DSTGGSRTRL
+524 DSTSGSRTRL

-567 WNGAILNMS
+567 WNGATLNMS

-595 KQDPTDQNDP
+595 NNDP
-605 NDPNN
+605 NDPSG
-610 ATYSTPSLTIN
+610 TSQTTSTNSVLNIT

-634 AIYGNDCKIELIN
+634 AIYGNDCEIDLQD

-694 GAGFYCAQG
+694 GAGFYCAIG

-739 TITNITIKDSHFAAG
+739 TITNITINNSHFAAG

-863 INLASGTAKGAGV
+863 INLESGTAKGAGV
-876 FMLDSATSGGN
+876 FMLDGANSGGN

-896 IDSNTATVNSGTVM
+896 IDSNTATVTSGTVM
-910 GTGIFSSSQKD
+910 GKGIFSSSQKD
-921 LRIVGGAVA
+921 LRIVGGTVA

-967 KIQFIT
+967 IQFII

-987 TPYKI
+987 TPYKT
-992 QDETKYY
+992 QAETKYY
-999 KVDAN
+999 EVDAN
-1004 GQVVLEQLDTTIT
+1004 GNVVLKQLDTKIT
-1017 EFTISNT
+1017 EFIISDT
-1024 ASFNAAAKAINA
+1024 ASFNIAAKAINA
-1036 GYADI
+1036 GYANID
-1041 NCKIATECKL
+1041 CKIATNCKL
-1051 TDNIQQMNV
+1051 TNDIQQMNV
-1060 PSNIIVTMEPQGAS
+1060 PSNIIVTMRPQGDS

-1082 TKTPFNIEGTIVFW
+1082 TKTPFNIEGTIGFLGV
-1096 GDNQNFSLKNCQA
+1096 NQNFSLKDCKA

-1153 SCSEN
+1153 TCSGN

-1167 LIRIDADPTSTDSVF
+1167 FIRIDADPKSTDSIF
-1182 DGNRAK
+1182 SANSAT

-1199 IEFYFSNKFDDY
+1199 IEFYFMNKFDNY
-1211 QKDDYIQISNNTAD
+1211 EKDDYIRISNNRAT

-1240 LSTGIWK
+1240 LSTGIWE
-1247 NNKALYG
+1247 NNMALAG

-1264 AAAHLIEGNKEFK
+1264 AEAHLIEGNEILNCV
-1277 EGKLTYPEAKIFSNF
+1277 GKTYPEAKILSNF
-1292 AEKSGGAIYNGGL
+1292 AETSGGAIYNGGL
-1305 LNLDRGLLYSN
+1305 LNLNRGLLYSN
-1316 YCKTK
+1316 YCKSK

-1336 VIYNNYFVDQA
+1336 VIYNNYFVDQE
-1347 GENPNSEEG
+1347 GKNPNSNPG

-1368 KLSIGSS
+1368 KLSIGGS
-1375 ALVVYSAE
+1375 ALVVYSAS
-1383 ENGSI
+1383 ENDSI
-1388 FDAVDPNGSLIFPNE
+1388 FAVIDPSAELIYPNE

-1425 GFEVVAYVDHAASS
+1425 LFDVVAYVDHAASS

-1455 LQTSFKNEQ
+1455 FQTSFKNAQ
-1464 LAKFKTR
+1464 LAKFKATR
-1471 RGSLIGGTWWP
+1471 GRLSGGTWWPL

>member
-26 PKQETESAD
+26 PKQETKPAD

-59 GTEFYYVELIPP
+59 GTSFYYVELIPP

-79 EQAVNLQE
+79 EQTVNLQE
-87 PTKTPSFTI
+87 QTKTPSFTI
-96 NISALEENTEY
+96 NISALEENIEY

-117 DKKEKAYAYGKY
+117 DNKEKAYAYGKY

-136 SNAPISIQLMPF
+136 SNAPISIQLMPV
-148 TANNDGKGS
+148 TAANDGKGS

-181 HKIESTTLTPVIN
+181 HKIESTNLTPVIN
-194 DIIIT
+194 DVID
-199 PQNILPINKESLSTG
+199 PPHNILPINKESLSTG

-240 NIWKNCTTNAWATWN
+240 NVWKNCTTNAWATWN
-255 EQNSEWDYS
+255 EETSEWDYS

-289 AGQDTPTLFDQN
+289 AGQDTSTPFDQN
-301 SIPTDIESCYVY
+301 SIPVDIDSCYVY
-313 AQISE
+313 AQISG

-332 NLNIT
+332 NLN
-337 DITENGS
+337 ITENGS

-386 SKDGDD
+386 SKNGDD
-392 ATGNGTYQNPYKTFQ
+392 TTGNGTYQKPYKTFQ
-407 KALKSQNFF
+407 KALNSQNFF
-416 TGPNDNLQL
+416 TGTNENLQL

-446 GKRQSYGLVE
+446 DKRQYYGLVE
-456 LSTDY
+456 LSTGY
-461 TNLNRKLIISGLHKD
+461 TNSNRKLIISGLHKD

-491 ASINSAD
+491 ASIHPAD
-498 LEKYRGRF
+498 SVKYRGRF

-524 DSTGGSRTRL
+524 DSTSGSRTRL

-567 WNGAILNMS
+567 WNGATLTMS

-595 KQDPTDQNDP
+595 NNDP
-605 NDPNN
+605 NDPSG
-610 ATYSTPSLTIN
+610 TSQTTSTNSVLNIT

-634 AIYGNDCKIELIN
+634 AIYGNDCEIDLQD

-666 NFKYSFS
+666 NFKFTSFN
-673 DTKIPVNLSNT
+673 KPIIPVNLSNT

-715 NCIEK
+715 NIIEK
-720 VTAPQD
+720 ITETHD
-726 TTDINIPY
+726 TTTIDISY
-734 RNERD
+734 RNEREP
-739 TITNITIKDSHFAAG
+739 ISKITINNSHFAAG
-754 AGIFYGA
+754 AGIFYG
-761 TSYYLDATAV
+761 TNSYSPADLSKE
-771 PEDAANKLIN
+771 EDPANELIN
-781 CKILNNRINYTS
+781 CTILNNIIKYTS
-793 LETTDKTYLLGA
+793 LETTDTTYLLGA
-805 GICVFSNDV
+805 GIFVFSESTQ
-814 AKYNYLKIT
+814 YNYLKIT

-843 AGIATYSIVVL
+843 AGIATYSTVVL
-854 NSGYIHNNK
+854 NSGYIHNNE
-863 INLASGTAKGAGV
+863 INLESGKAKGAGV
-876 FMLDSATSGGN
+876 FMLKSFNSGGDA
-887 VKFNLIDGT
+887 KFNLIDGT

-910 GTGIFSSSQKD
+910 GTGIFSSSQNE
-921 LRIVGGAVA
+921 LRIVGGTVA

-967 KIQFIT
+967 IQFIT
-973 SDDSS
+973 SDNYTSI
-978 YMPTDKIRV
+978 PTDQIRV
-987 TPYKI
+987 TPYQT

-999 KVDAN
+999 EVDAN
-1004 GQVVLEQLDTTIT
+1004 GNVVLKQLDTSIT
-1017 EFTISNT
+1017 EFTISDT
-1024 ASFNAAAKAINA
+1024 ASFNEAAKAINA

-1041 NCKIATECKL
+1041 HCFIATNCIL

-1074 ATMDFSQV
+1074 ATMDFLQV
-1082 TKTPFNIEGTIVFW
+1082 TKTPFNIEGTIGFL

-1115 SGELSF
+1115 SGELTF
-1121 ANVELS
+1121 ANVKLS

-1153 SCSEN
+1153 TCSEN

-1167 LIRIDADPTSTDSVF
+1167 LIRIDADPTSTDSIF
-1182 DGNRAK
+1182 SGNRAK

-1199 IEFYFSNKFDDY
+1199 IEFYFMNKFDNY
-1211 QKDDYIQISNNTAD
+1211 EIDDYIQISNNTAD

-1247 NNKALYG
+1247 NNMALAG

-1264 AAAHLIEGNKEFK
+1264 AEAHLIEGNKILK
-1277 EGKLTYPEAKIFSNF
+1277 SDDKTYPEAKIFNNF

-1347 GENPNSEEG
+1347 GENPNSNPG
-1356 TLGSGIFHESPE
+1356 TLGSGIFHESQE

-1388 FDAVDPNGSLIFPNE
+1388 FEAVDPDGSFIFPNE

-1416 SQIDIMEEL
+1416 SQIDIMEKLE
-1425 GFEVVAYVDHAASS
+1425 FEVVAYVDHAASS

-1455 LQTSFKNEQ
+1455 FQTSFKNEQ
-1464 LAKFKTR
+1464 LAKFKATR
-1471 RGSLIGGTWWP
+1471 GRLSGGTWWPL